1 MAEAMLP
8 AELAEVTDPL
18 QSEDELLT
26 AGELAELSL
35 FEELKKTPSFQRFP
49 GTTVLRK
56 CPKGRVLVRQGD
68 SGATA
73 FSILSTEDVIEL
85 RENQVKSLQEA
96 IEAKEA
102 GTGDGSHV
110 YYASASVSEL
120 KATLKQHEQELVALR
135 QKLEQTDKP
144 PQERHVVTA
153 HLLLSQDSG
162 FRPGLLHRLGQM
174 FSGRSRSAKKNPDSI
189 PIDGPSDIDA
199 ATKKAP
205 LYESELFGEMSC
217 MNRAPRSATVVAEED
232 CYLLEMLRNVLDML
246 HNDPVY
252 KKKLDEVY
260 RARVLDGH
268 VRQLPIFE
276 GLASEDFA
284 KIKDRID
291 LVEFEAGSVVFEEFE
306 DSDSFYVVRSGLV
319 KIVKNAWTLFREEE
333 FKPDHWKN
341 LWKALVDSADE
352 GLGTQIWGRLPDDVQ
367 AAAMGA
373 GKNPPG
379 PEIQKSLIET
389 LNTLIKTGDLHTAM
403 GKTTEETCVA
413 VDSPQVAVDCEH
425 FPTDTK
431 KWSELERRTFHRSLI
446 EHLYPQGVPARAAS
460 SGARKTLRYMGRGE
474 GFGELGVVTG
484 SPRSATIFAYDHP
497 DGGANQRLPD
507 SRTGAIPSRVELVK
521 VSREDFLWL
530 TQQSKVLKNRV
541 DAIVADYQKQAKI
554 IRDTI
559 NDRVEVRSQSPEF
572 EQLGLIQGQKLMLI
586 DLDRCTRC
594 GQCVDACVAAHDDGR
609 TRLYL
614 DGPRFEKYLVPLSCR
629 SCMDPVCMIGCPV
642 GSINRGDN
650 GEIEIRDWC
659 IGCSLCADQCPY
671 GSIQMNA
678 LEGGLELTASQQ
690 ALLGGE
696 DIKTVNERA
705 VVCDLCSSLPS
716 KAPSC
721 VYACPHDAAMR
732 VNSLEFFFDHTH

>member
-1 MAEAMLP
+1 MALAMLP
-8 AELAEVTDPL
+8 AELAEVTNPL
-18 QSEDELLT
+18 QSEDELLI
-26 AGELAELSL
+26 ADELAELSI
-35 FEELKKTPSFQRFP
+35 FEEVKKTPSFQRFP

-56 CPKGRVLVRQGD
+56 CPKGRALIHQGEA
-68 SGATA
+68 GATA

-85 RENQVKSLQEA
+85 RENQVKSLEA
-96 IEAKEA
+96 AIAAKEA
-102 GTGDGSHV
+102 KTGNGSHS
-110 YYASASVSEL
+110 YYAKGSIAEL
-120 KATLKQHEQELVALR
+120 KQTLKQHQQELTELK
-135 QKLEQTDKP
+135 QKLAKLDKP
-144 PQERHVVTA
+144 PQERHVATA
-153 HLLLSQDSG
+153 YLLLSQDSG
-162 FRPGLLHRLGQM
+162 FRPGLLHRLGKM
-174 FSGRSRSAKKNPDSI
+174 FSGSSKSAKKGPTSI

-205 LYESELFGEMSC
+205 LHESELFGEMSC

-232 CYLLEMLRNVLDML
+232 CYMLEMLRNVLDML
-246 HNDPVY
+246 HSDPAY
-252 KKKLDEVY
+252 KEKLDAIY

-276 GLASEDFA
+276 GLEDQHFA
-284 KIKDRID
+284 EVKDRIE
-291 LVEFEAGSVVFEEFE
+291 LVEYQAGSVVFEEHE
-306 DSDSFYVVRSGLV
+306 ESDSFYVVRSGLV
-319 KIVKNAWTLFREEE
+319 KIVKHAWTLFRTEE
-333 FKPDHWKN
+333 FKPEHWKST
-341 LWKALVDSADE
+341 WKALVDNSEE

-367 AAAMGA
+367 AAAKDA
-373 GKNPPG
+373 AKNPPG
-379 PEIQKSLIET
+379 PDLQKALIDALNEIVRSG
-389 LNTLIKTGDLHTAM
+389 NLHTAL
-403 GKTTEETCVA
+403 GKTTEEACVA

-425 FPTDTK
+425 FPTNTE
-431 KWSELERRTFHRSLI
+431 KWSELESRTFHRSLI
-446 EHLYPQGVPARAAS
+446 EFLYPQGIPARAAS

-474 GFGELGVVTG
+474 GFGELGVVTQ

-521 VSREDFLWL
+521 MSREDFLLL
-530 TQQSKVLKNRV
+530 TSRSASLKKKVDR
-541 DAIVADYQKQAKI
+541 IVADYQKQAKI
-554 IRDTI
+554 EQDTL

-594 GQCVDACVAAHDDGR
+594 GQCVDACVSAHDDGR

-716 KAPSC
+716 KSPSC

-732 VNSLEFFFDHTH
+732 VNALEFFFEHSH

>member
-8 AELAEVTDPL
+8 AELAEVTDSL
-18 QSEDELLT
+18 EAEDELLT
-26 AGELAELSL
+26 AGELAELSI

-56 CPKGRVLVRQGD
+56 CRKGRPLVRQGD

-85 RENQVKSLQEA
+85 RENQVTSLKAA

-102 GTGDGSHV
+102 KTGDGPHV
-110 YYASASVSEL
+110 YYAADSIGEL
-120 KATLKQHEQELVALR
+120 KQTLKAHEQELVELKQTVA
-135 QKLEQTDKP
+135 QTDKP
-144 PQERHVVTA
+144 PEERHVATA
-153 HLLLSQDSG
+153 HLFLSQDTG

-174 FSGRSRSAKKNPDSI
+174 FSGTSKDGRKIPDSI
-189 PIDGPSDIDA
+189 PSDGPADIDA

-205 LYESELFGEMSC
+205 LYQSELFGEMSC

-232 CYLLEMLRNVLDML
+232 CYMLEMLRNVLDML

-276 GLASEDFA
+276 GLTTEEFA
-284 KIKDRID
+284 KIKDRIE

-319 KIVKNAWTLFREEE
+319 KIVKNAWTLFRADE
-333 FKPDHWKN
+333 FKPDHLKN
-341 LWKALVDSADE
+341 LWKGLVDNSEE

-367 AAAMGA
+367 AAAKDASKTAPGA
-373 GKNPPG
+373 AL
-379 PEIQKSLIET
+379 QKSLINT
-389 LNTLIKTGDLHTAM
+389 LNQLVRTGDLHTAL

-431 KWSELERRTFHRSLI
+431 KWSELETRTFHRSLI
-446 EHLYPQGVPARAAS
+446 EHLYPQGIPARAAS

-474 GFGELGVVTG
+474 GFGELGVVTEAL
-484 SPRSATIFAYDHP
+484 RSATIFAYDHP

-521 VSREDFLWL
+521 ISKEDFLWL
-530 TQQSKVLKNRV
+530 TGHSKTLKKRV
-541 DAIVADYQKQAKI
+541 DGIVADYQKQAKI
-554 IRDTI
+554 QRDMI

-594 GQCVDACVAAHDDGR
+594 GQCVDACVSAHDDGR

-732 VNSLEFFFDHTH
+732 VNSLEFFFEHTG

>member
-18 QSEDELLT
+18 QAEDELLT

-56 CPKGRVLVRQGD
+56 CRKGRALVRQGD

-85 RENQVKSLQEA
+85 RENQVKSLQVA

-102 GTGDGSHV
+102 RTGNGPHV
-110 YYASASVSEL
+110 YYASVAVSEL
-120 KATLKQHEQELVALR
+120 KKTLQKHEQELAVLK
-135 QKLEQTDKP
+135 QKAAQTDKP
-144 PQERHVVTA
+144 PEERHVATA
-153 HLLLSQDSG
+153 HLFLSQDSG

-174 FSGRSRSAKKNPDSI
+174 FSGRSKTAKKFPDSI
-189 PIDGPSDIDA
+189 PSDGPSDISA

-205 LYESELFGEMSC
+205 LHESELFGEMSC

-232 CYLLEMLRNVLDML
+232 CYMLEMLRNVLDML

-252 KKKLDEVY
+252 KKKLDDVY

-268 VRQLPIFE
+268 VRQLPIFD
-276 GLASEDFA
+276 GLSAEDFA
-284 KIKDRID
+284 KVKDRID

-319 KIVKNAWTLFREEE
+319 KIVKNAWTLFRADE
-333 FKPDHWKN
+333 FKADHWKN
-341 LWKALVDSADE
+341 LWMDLVQNAHE
-352 GLGTQIWGRLPDDVQ
+352 GLGTQIWGRLPDEVQ
-367 AAAMGA
+367 AAAKDA

-379 PEIQKSLIET
+379 ADIQKALIDT
-389 LNTLIKTGDLHTAM
+389 LNALIRTGDLHTAL

-431 KWSELERRTFHRSLI
+431 KWSELEIRTFHRSLI
-446 EHLYPQGVPARAAS
+446 EFLYPQGIPALSAS

-474 GFGELGVVTG
+474 GFGELGVVTNA
-484 SPRSATIFAYDHP
+484 PRSATIFAYDHP

-521 VSREDFLWL
+521 VTREDFLWL
-530 TQQSKVLKNRV
+530 TQQSKTLKKKV
-541 DAIVADYQKQAKI
+541 DGIVADYQKQAKI
-554 IRDTI
+554 LRDTI

-716 KAPSC
+716 KSPSC

-732 VNSLEFFFDHTH
+732 VNSLEFFFEHRH

>member
-18 QSEDELLT
+18 QPDDELLT
-26 AGELAELSL
+26 AEELAELSI

-49 GTTVLRK
+49 GTSVLRK
-56 CPKGRVLVRQGD
+56 CRKGRALVRQGD

-73 FSILSTEDVIEL
+73 FSILTTEDVIEL
-85 RENQVKSLQEA
+85 RENQVKSLQAA
-96 IEAKEA
+96 IEAKETK
-102 GTGDGSHV
+102 TGNGPHI
-110 YYASASVSEL
+110 YYAGDSVGDL
-120 KATLKQHEQELVALR
+120 KKLLQSHSREIANLKQ
-135 QKLEQTDKP
+135 KLLQAAKLP
-144 PQERHVVTA
+144 NERHVATA
-153 HLLLSQDSG
+153 HLLLSTDSG
-162 FRPGLLHRLGQM
+162 FRPGLLHRLGKM
-174 FSGRSRSAKKNPDSI
+174 FSGSSKALKRPKSI
-189 PIDGPSDIDA
+189 PIDGPSDIDST
-199 ATKKAP
+199 TKKAP
-205 LYESELFGEMSC
+205 LHEGELFGEMSC
-217 MNRAPRSATVVAEED
+217 MNRAPRSATVMAEED
-232 CYLLEMLRNVLDML
+232 CYMLEMLRNVLDML

-252 KKKLDEVY
+252 RKKLDEVY

-268 VRQLPIFE
+268 VRQLQIFE
-276 GLASEDFA
+276 GLLAEDFE
-284 KIKDRID
+284 KIKDRIE
-291 LVEFEAGSVVFEEFE
+291 LVNFEAGSVVFEEFE
-306 DSDSFYVVRSGLV
+306 PSDSFYVVRSGLV
-319 KIVKNAWTLFREEE
+319 KIVKNAWTLFRTEE
-333 FKPDHWKN
+333 FKAEHWN
-341 LWKALVDSADE
+341 NIWKSLVESAED
-352 GLGTQIWGRLPDDVQ
+352 GLGAQMWGRLPDEIQ
-367 AAAMGA
+367 AAARDA
-373 GKNPPG
+373 AKNPPG
-379 PEIQKSLIET
+379 PEIQQALVDSLNSLIR
-389 LNTLIKTGDLHTAM
+389 TGGLHAAL
-403 GKTTEETCVA
+403 GKTTEETCIA
-413 VDSPQVAVDCEH
+413 IDSAQVAVDCEH
-425 FPTDTK
+425 FPDDTN
-431 KWSELERRTFHRSLI
+431 KWSELEVRTFHRSLI
-446 EHLYPQGVPARAAS
+446 EFLYPQGIPARAAS

-474 GFGELGVVTG
+474 GFGELGVATAAQ
-484 SPRSATIFAYDHP
+484 RSATIFAYDHP

-530 TQQSKVLKNRV
+530 TQQSKILKNRV
-541 DAIVADYQKQAKI
+541 DGIVADYQQQAKI
-554 IRDTI
+554 QRDAV

-594 GQCVDACVAAHDDGR
+594 GQCVDACVSAHDDGR

-650 GEIEIRDWC
+650 GEIQIRDWC

-696 DIKTVNERA
+696 DFKSVNERA

-716 KAPSC
+716 KEPSC

-732 VNSLEFFFDHTH
+732 VNSLEFFFEHT